1 MKEESLDDLAIRINN
16 LKRIEQ
22 MADRP
27 SVSFDPSDGMET
39 VSELKEYVRFLFK
52 HLQEKDSVI
61 QEMAADLKALRQK
74 NADYQKLL
82 EQIVRQN
89 EELHNAVLEN
99 NRLNQLVVKLSEQL
113 ALQQKHRF
121 AGRSQKT
128 KKASTSQPKEEN
140 ASDRQKDKDDFDGNG
155 SFSL

>member
-1 MKEESLDDLAIRINN
+1 
-16 LKRIEQ
+16 

-39 VSELKEYVRFLFK
+39 VSEPKEYVRFLFNL
-52 HLQEKDSVI
+52 LQEKDSVI
-61 QEMAADLKALRQK
+61 LEMAADLKALRQK
-74 NADYQKLL
+74 DADYQKLL

-113 ALQQKHRF
+113 TLQQKHRF
-121 AGRSQKT
+121 AGRSQK
-128 KKASTSQPKEEN
+128 E
-140 ASDRQKDKDDFDGNG
+140 
-155 SFSL
+155 